1 MNLLILQSIKEKH
14 ILHFLSNA
22 KGRAKRDCVPFDLT
36 KEYLLSIATDSCPI
50 FNIPFEW
57 GVSGKGHGNAK
68 FNGPTLD
75 RILPELGY
83 IEGNVA
89 FISYRAN
96 RIKDNGTMK
105 EHYAIADW
113 IWNHIHAKQEP
124 ATPVPTGHD
133 SKSQNNSEHGTIHG
147 ARVGEDCDGSHH
159 HLGGTEGDN
168 PHSGTKASSGVGMD
182 ARMSKVGTPSTSQSS
197 KNYGDT
203 QAKADSIRK
212 FVKHLRDQSR
222 EFGVAVGMW
231 ENVRLSDNRRE
242 QSVQGPINETI
253 QSTKEALKKLQAKI
267 DSNRNSE
274 STGTTRPMEPSRYT
288 GLGTKTGD
296 EPNKI

>member
-1 MNLLILQSIKEKH
+1 MQEFIKVLH
-14 ILHFLSNA
+14 IRKFLNNA
-22 KGRAKRDCVPFDLT
+22 RTRAKRDSVPFDLT
-36 KEYLLSIATDSCPI
+36 KEYLLSIATDCCPI

-124 ATPVPTGHD
+124 TTPVPTGHD
-133 SKSQNNSEHGTIHG
+133 SESQNNSEHGTIHG
-147 ARVGEDCDGSHH
+147 ARIGQDCDGAHH
-159 HLGGTEGDN
+159 HIGESEGDN
-168 PHSGTKASSGVGMD
+168 PHSGTKTSSGVGMD
-182 ARMSKVGTPSTSQSS
+182 ARMSEVGTFSTSESS
-197 KNYGDT
+197 KDYGY
-203 QAKADSIRK
+203 AKAKTDSIRK
-212 FVKHLRDQSR
+212 FVEHLRDQSR

-231 ENVRLSDNRRE
+231 EDIRLSNIRRE
-242 QSVQGPINETI
+242 QPIQGPINETV
-253 QSTKEALKKLQAKI
+253 QSLKEAFEIFQASF
-267 DSNRNSE
+267 DSNWNSE
-274 STGTTRPMEPSRYT
+274 STGTTRPMESGRDI

-296 EPNKI
+296 KPNKI

>member
-1 MNLLILQSIKEKH
+1 MNLLGLQSIKEKH

-22 KGRAKRDCVPFDLT
+22 KGRAKRDCVPFNLT

-113 IWNHIHAKQEP
+113 IWNHIHAKQNTL
-124 ATPVPTGHD
+124 APVSTGHD
-133 SKSQNNSEHGTIHG
+133 SKSQNNSKHGIIHGTRI
-147 ARVGEDCDGSHH
+147 GEDCDGAHH
-159 HLGGTEGDN
+159 HIGGTEGNN
-168 PHSGTKASSGVGMD
+168 PHSSTKESSRVSMD
-182 ARMSKVGTPSTSQSS
+182 AGVSEMGAFGTSESS
-197 KNYGDT
+197 KDYRYAQEQT
-203 QAKADSIRK
+203 ERIRK
-212 FVKHLRDQSR
+212 FVEHLCSESR
-222 EFGVAVGMW
+222 ELGMAIRA
-231 ENVRLSDNRRE
+231 EQEFRLSDNRRE
-242 QSVQGPINETI
+242 QQIQGSINETI
-253 QSTKEALKKLQAKI
+253 QSLKKAFKKL
-267 DSNRNSE
+267 
-274 STGTTRPMEPSRYT
+274 
-288 GLGTKTGD
+288 
-296 EPNKI
+296 